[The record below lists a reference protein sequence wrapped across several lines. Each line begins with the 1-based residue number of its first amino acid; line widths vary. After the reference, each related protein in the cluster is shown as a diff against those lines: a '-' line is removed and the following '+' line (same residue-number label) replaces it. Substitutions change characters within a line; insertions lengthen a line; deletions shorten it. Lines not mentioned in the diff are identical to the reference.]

1 MLFKVGLHFGHRL
14 GGERKR
20 DKRGERVYKAAG
32 ESVKNRQLHRQKQDA
47 KSIHFLKVRGRG
59 GEGREA
65 ANRQPEKRPV
75 VFAEVI
81 NSRTCTKRLKE
92 ENGRIGMCA

>member
-1 MLFKVGLHFGHRL
+1 MRKKLNGWRHMCVLFKIGLHFGHRL

-47 KSIHFLKVRGRG
+47 KSIHFLKVRRRG
-59 GEGREA
+59 GEGGNKQTAREKTSGVC
-65 ANRQPEKRPV
+65 R
-75 VFAEVI
+75 
-81 NSRTCTKRLKE
+81 
-92 ENGRIGMCA
+92 GY